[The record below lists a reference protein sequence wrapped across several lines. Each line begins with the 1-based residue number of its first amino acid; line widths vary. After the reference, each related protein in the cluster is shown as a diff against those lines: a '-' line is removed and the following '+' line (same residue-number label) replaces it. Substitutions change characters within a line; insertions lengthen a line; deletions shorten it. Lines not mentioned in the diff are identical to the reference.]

1 MNRSRMLLS
10 VAAVGLALAAAAQVF
25 VARADTTSAP
35 PRAQIIKT
43 RIDAASKVYAL
54 VAAQHSAGTAKVE
67 EVYLWSRRWFEAAQG
82 SKPSGQAAKE
92 HLARMRA
99 LEKAVKANV
108 QSGMASKAD
117 EFAVSYYISEAEL
130 WLPVATSP

>member
-1 MNRSRMLLS
+1 MIRSRILLS
-10 VAAVGLALAAAAQVF
+10 FAAVGLALAAQVF

-54 VAAQHSAGTAKVE
+54 VAAQHSTGTAKVE
-67 EVYLWSRRWFEAAQG
+67 EVYLWSHRWFEAAQG

-99 LEKAVKANV
+99 LEKAVKAQV

-117 EFAVSYYISEAEL
+117 ELAVSYYIAEAEL
-130 WLPVATSP
+130 WLPVGK